1 MSHSQLVDVQEGLGG
16 VALEG
21 CGLVREGAVDLEV
34 SKAHAQ
40 SLCLLLKDQMQAL
53 SYCTM
58 PPAMLIMESPSE
70 TINKSP
76 VKCSHKLPWPW
87 CLLTAMEQC
96 PDGPR

>member
-1 MSHSQLVDVQEGLGG
+1 M
-16 VALEG
+16 ALEG
-21 CGLVREGAVDLEV
+21 CGLGGVWPRRRCGLVRDGAVDLKV

-53 SYCTM
+53 SYCTSTM
-58 PPAMLIMESPSE
+58 LPAMLIMESPSE

-76 VKCSHKLPWPW
+76 VKCSHKSPWPW

-96 PDGPR
+96 PDRPK